1 MPLFA
6 MVGRDGP
13 DGLERRPAVRPR
25 HLEHLK
31 ELDRNGKI
39 RFAGPAFR
47 DDGKTL
53 QGSVVIFEADDLE
66 SARAS
71 RAEAHA
77 SEGSN
82 LKRAPL
88 AGAVGVGCQRMGI
101 TVRPKGVARLQ
112 ALAAVGQ
119 PHLMR
124 HYDHLFATLG
134 QPIAQVL
141 LSAEALDSRQGYN
154 NAAATFNELFALGV
168 IPIVNENDSVN
179 VSELRCVR
187 RTATRDDDGD
197 ARRATRFGARDAARA
212 SSSSRARRGG
222 GRARAARRGD
232 ARVWRRRRD
241 DQ

>member
-1 MPLFA
+1 
-6 MVGRDGP
+6 
-13 DGLERRPAVRPR
+13 
-25 HLEHLK
+25 
-31 ELDRNGKI
+31 
-39 RFAGPAFR
+39 
-47 DDGKTL
+47 
-53 QGSVVIFEADDLE
+53 
-66 SARAS
+66 
-71 RAEAHA
+71 
-77 SEGSN
+77 
-82 LKRAPL
+82 
-88 AGAVGVGCQRMGI
+88 MGI

-187 RTATRDDDGD
+187 RTAPPRGPG
-197 ARRATRFGARDAARA
+197 RRADPPLSHHGPCRRTASATTTRSAHWWQCSSAPIF
-212 SSSSRARRGG
+212 SSSRPTWMLCTRPTRTSHRRRARRPPSRSASSTTSR
-222 GRARAARRGD
+222 RAEITPRSRRGY
-232 ARVWRRRRD
+232 AELIVV
-241 DQ
+241 